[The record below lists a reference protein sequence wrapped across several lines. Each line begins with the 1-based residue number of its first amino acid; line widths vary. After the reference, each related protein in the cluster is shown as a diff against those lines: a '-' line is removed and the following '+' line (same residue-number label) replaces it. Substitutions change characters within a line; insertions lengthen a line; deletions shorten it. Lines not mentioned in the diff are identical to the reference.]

1 MKEQMKIVV
10 LRIPVVG
17 EGTGPSSNV
26 ITTTG
31 NVRPTVS
38 DADTAPLAV
47 CSSGNKETFT
57 STTALYLERGEELH
71 WITAKKLYNNNIHT
85 GGAHSVQ

>member
-10 LRIPVVG
+10 LGIPVVG

-38 DADTAPLAV
+38 DA
-47 CSSGNKETFT
+47 E
-57 STTALYLERGEELH
+57 
-71 WITAKKLYNNNIHT
+71 
-85 GGAHSVQ
+85 